1 MFLFYLI
8 SIINDKYKIITFE
21 LNNKATQLL
30 SKLNEQLNFT
40 DLEIDDPILRSE
52 DAINII
58 INSVEKLKTIFEKER
73 IKSHEQE
80 IDFFKNIK
88 PRFTSKLIYYNAIFK
103 IETKKPHGGERI
115 LKKYLNNE
123 LNKLKRY
130 FDNNL
135 DFYKYYRTGSNYLD
149 HKYFTR
155 GKFDIKLAL
164 DSFYFEV
171 DHSFS
176 TSHDFKVAKIMAHD
190 LIQVYLED
198 KLLMME
204 NREPREKSQ
213 VNPKIKQNWTGSKVA
228 LIELLYALHTEGVFN
243 NGASDLKDIAEYFEN
258 IFNIDLGQYHR
269 AFLEIRVRKSEPT
282 KFLNTLKDKLVR
294 RMENTDDLL

>member
-1 MFLFYLI
+1 M
-8 SIINDKYKIITFE
+8 NPKYNI
-21 LNNKATQLL
+21 LL
-30 SKLNEQLNFT
+30 HQLNEQLNFI
-40 DLEIDDPILRSE
+40 DLEIDDQIKKCEQAITIILKS
-52 DAINII
+52 IN
-58 INSVEKLKTIFEKER
+58 ELKKTT
-73 IKSHEQE
+73 IKSNFKSQNEE
-80 IDFFKNIK
+80 IQFFKDIK
-88 PRFTSKLIYYNAIFK
+88 PKFTSKLIYYNTIFK

-123 LNKLKRY
+123 LDKLKRY

-149 HKYFTR
+149 HKYFSR
-155 GKFDIKLAL
+155 GKIDIKLAL

-171 DHSFS
+171 DHSYS

-198 KLLMME
+198 QLLMLE
-204 NREPREKSQ
+204 NKEPKEKSQ
-213 VNPKIKQNWTGSKVA
+213 VNPKVKQTWTGSKVA

-243 NGASDLKDIAEYFEN
+243 NGSSDLKDIAEYFEN
-258 IFNIDLGQYHR
+258 IFNINLGQYHR
-269 AFLEIRVRKSEPT
+269 AFLEIRMRKSDQT
-282 KFLNTLKDKLVR
+282 KFLNALKEKLIK

>member
-1 MFLFYLI
+1 LN
-8 SIINDKYKIITFE
+8 SKIN
-21 LNNKATQLL
+21 LL
-30 SKLNEQLNFT
+30 LTNLNEQINFI
-40 DLEIDDPILRSE
+40 DLEIDNPINKCEKAIEIILISITNLKKAIQKNNFKSVSE
-52 DAINII
+52 
-58 INSVEKLKTIFEKER
+58 
-73 IKSHEQE
+73 E

-123 LNKLKRY
+123 LDKLKRY

-171 DHSFS
+171 DHTFS

-198 KLLMME
+198 KLLMIE
-204 NREPREKSQ
+204 NKEPKEKSQ
-213 VNPKIKQNWTGSKVA
+213 VNHKIKQNWTGSKVA

-269 AFLEIRVRKSEPT
+269 AFLEIRMRKSDQT
-282 KFLNTLKDKLVR
+282 KFLNGLKEKLVK
-294 RMENTDDLL
+294 RMENTEDLL

>member
-1 MFLFYLI
+1 LKLEQQ
-8 SIINDKYKIITFE
+8 STE
-21 LNNKATQLL
+21 LL

-40 DLEIDDPILRSE
+40 DLEIDDPIIRSE
-52 DAINII
+52 SAINII
-58 INSVEKLKTIFEKER
+58 VNSIEKLKLIFVKEKH
-73 IKSHEQE
+73 KSQEIE
-80 IDFFKNIK
+80 IDFFKNTK
-88 PRFTSKLIYYNAIFK
+88 PKFTSKLIYYNAIYK

-115 LKKYLNNE
+115 IKKYLNNE
-123 LNKLKRY
+123 LEKLKRY

-155 GKFDIKLAL
+155 GKFDIKLTL
-164 DSFYFEV
+164 DSFYFEA
-171 DHSFS
+171 DRTFS

-204 NREPREKSQ
+204 NKEPKEKSQ
-213 VNPKIKQNWTGSKVA
+213 VNPKLKQNWTSSKVA

-243 NGASDLKDIAEYFEN
+243 NGTSDLKDIAEYFEN

-269 AFLEIRVRKSEPT
+269 AFLEIRMRKSDQT
-282 KFLNTLKDKLVR
+282 KFLNALKEKLVK

>member
-1 MFLFYLI
+1 MN
-8 SIINDKYKIITFE
+8 SKIN
-21 LNNKATQLL
+21 LL
-30 SKLNEQLNFT
+30 LTNLNEQINFI
-40 DLEIDDPILRSE
+40 DLEIDNPINKCEKAIEIILISITNLKKAIQKNNFKSVSE
-52 DAINII
+52 
-58 INSVEKLKTIFEKER
+58 
-73 IKSHEQE
+73 E

-123 LNKLKRY
+123 LDKLKRY

-176 TSHDFKVAKIMAHD
+176 RSHDFKVAKIMAHD

-204 NREPREKSQ
+204 NREPKEKSQ
-213 VNPKIKQNWTGSKVA
+213 GNPKVKQTWTGSKVA

-243 NGASDLKDIAEYFEN
+243 NGASDLKDVAEYFEN

-269 AFLEIRVRKSEPT
+269 AFLEIRMRKSDQT
-282 KFLNTLKDKLVR
+282 KFLNSLKEKLVK

>member
-1 MFLFYLI
+1 LKSRAVQLF
-8 SIINDKYKIITFE
+8 
-21 LNNKATQLL
+21 
-30 SKLNEQLNFT
+30 SKLNEQLNFA
-40 DLEIDDPILRSE
+40 DLEIDDPIQRSE
-52 DAINII
+52 SAINII
-58 INSVEKLKTIFEKER
+58 VNSIEKLKIIFEKEKN
-73 IKSHEQE
+73 KSQEIE

-88 PRFTSKLIYYNAIFK
+88 PKFTSKLIYYNAIFK

-123 LNKLKRY
+123 LDKLKRY

-135 DFYKYYRTGSNYLD
+135 DFYRYYRTGSNYLD
-149 HKYFTR
+149 TKYFTR
-155 GKFDIKLAL
+155 GKFDIKMAL
-164 DSFYFEV
+164 DSFYFEA
-171 DHSFS
+171 DRTFS

-198 KLLMME
+198 KLLIME
-204 NREPREKSQ
+204 NREPKEKSQ
-213 VNPKIKQNWTGSKVA
+213 VNPKLKQNWTGSKVA

-269 AFLEIRVRKSEPT
+269 AFLEIRMRKSDQT
-282 KFLNTLKDKLVR
+282 KFLNALKEKLVK

>member
-1 MFLFYLI
+1 LKSRAVQLF
-8 SIINDKYKIITFE
+8 
-21 LNNKATQLL
+21 
-30 SKLNEQLNFT
+30 SKLNEQLNFA
-40 DLEIDDPILRSE
+40 DLEIDDPIQRSE
-52 DAINII
+52 SAINII
-58 INSVEKLKTIFEKER
+58 VNSIEKLKIIFEKEKN
-73 IKSHEQE
+73 KSQEIE

-88 PRFTSKLIYYNAIFK
+88 PKFTSKLIYYNAIFK

-123 LNKLKRY
+123 LDKLKRY

-135 DFYKYYRTGSNYLD
+135 DFYRYYRTGSNYLD
-149 HKYFTR
+149 TKYFTR
-155 GKFDIKLAL
+155 GKFDIKMAL
-164 DSFYFEV
+164 DSFYFEA
-171 DHSFS
+171 DRTFS

-204 NREPREKSQ
+204 NREPKEKSQ
-213 VNPKIKQNWTGSKVA
+213 VNPKLKQNWTGSKVA

-269 AFLEIRVRKSEPT
+269 AFLEIRMRKSDQT
-282 KFLNTLKDKLVR
+282 KFLNSLKEKLVK

>member
-1 MFLFYLI
+1 MKSRAVQLF
-8 SIINDKYKIITFE
+8 
-21 LNNKATQLL
+21 
-30 SKLNEQLNFT
+30 SKLNEQLNFA
-40 DLEIDDPILRSE
+40 DLEIDDPIQRSE
-52 DAINII
+52 SAINII
-58 INSVEKLKTIFEKER
+58 VNSIEKLKIIFEKEKN
-73 IKSHEQE
+73 KSQEIE

-88 PRFTSKLIYYNAIFK
+88 PKFTSKLIYYNAIFK

-123 LNKLKRY
+123 LDKLKRY

-135 DFYKYYRTGSNYLD
+135 DFYRYYRTGSNYLD
-149 HKYFTR
+149 TKYFTR
-155 GKFDIKLAL
+155 GKFDIKMAL
-164 DSFYFEV
+164 DNFYFEA
-171 DHSFS
+171 DRTFS

-198 KLLMME
+198 KLLIME
-204 NREPREKSQ
+204 NREPKEKSQ
-213 VNPKIKQNWTGSKVA
+213 VNPKLKQNWTGSKVA

-269 AFLEIRVRKSEPT
+269 AFLEIRMRKSDQT
-282 KFLNTLKDKLVR
+282 KFLNALKEKLVK

>member
-1 MFLFYLI
+1 M
-8 SIINDKYKIITFE
+8 NQKYTI
-21 LNNKATQLL
+21 LL
-30 SKLNEQLNFT
+30 HDLNEQLNFI
-40 DLEIDDPILRSE
+40 DLEIDDQIKKCEQAITIILES
-52 DAINII
+52 IN
-58 INSVEKLKTIFEKER
+58 ELKKAT
-73 IKSHEQE
+73 IKSNFKSQNEE
-80 IDFFKNIK
+80 IQFFKDIK
-88 PRFTSKLIYYNAIFK
+88 PKFTSKLIYYNTIFK

-123 LNKLKRY
+123 LDKLKRY

-149 HKYFTR
+149 HKYFSR
-155 GKFDIKLAL
+155 GKIDIKLAL

-171 DHSFS
+171 DHSYS

-198 KLLMME
+198 QLLMLE
-204 NREPREKSQ
+204 NKEPKEKSQ
-213 VNPKIKQNWTGSKVA
+213 VNPKVKQTWTGSKVA

-243 NGASDLKDIAEYFEN
+243 NGSSDLKDIAEYFEN
-258 IFNIDLGQYHR
+258 IFNINLGQYHR
-269 AFLEIRVRKSEPT
+269 AFLEIRMRKSDQT
-282 KFLNTLKDKLVR
+282 KFLNALKEKLIK

>member
-1 MFLFYLI
+1 MKSRAVQLF
-8 SIINDKYKIITFE
+8 
-21 LNNKATQLL
+21 
-30 SKLNEQLNFT
+30 SKLNEQLNFA
-40 DLEIDDPILRSE
+40 DLEIDDPIQRSE
-52 DAINII
+52 SAINII
-58 INSVEKLKTIFEKER
+58 VNSIEKLKIIFEKEKN
-73 IKSHEQE
+73 KSQEIE

-88 PRFTSKLIYYNAIFK
+88 PKFTSKLIYYNAIFK

-123 LNKLKRY
+123 LDKLKRY

-135 DFYKYYRTGSNYLD
+135 DFYRYYRTGSNYLD
-149 HKYFTR
+149 TKYFTR
-155 GKFDIKLAL
+155 GKFDIKMAL
-164 DSFYFEV
+164 DSFYFEA
-171 DHSFS
+171 DRTFS

-198 KLLMME
+198 KLLMLE
-204 NREPREKSQ
+204 NKEPKEKSQ
-213 VNPKIKQNWTGSKVA
+213 VNPKVKQTWTGSKVA

-269 AFLEIRVRKSEPT
+269 AFLEIRMRKSDQT
-282 KFLNTLKDKLVR
+282 KFLNALKEKLVK

>member
-1 MFLFYLI
+1 MN
-8 SIINDKYKIITFE
+8 S
-21 LNNKATQLL
+21 KATQLL

-40 DLEIDDPILRSE
+40 DLEIDDPIQRSE
-52 DAINII
+52 SAINII
-58 INSVEKLKTIFEKER
+58 INSIEKLKIIFEKEKV
-73 IKSHEQE
+73 KSQEIE

-88 PRFTSKLIYYNAIFK
+88 PRFTSKLIYYNAVFK

-123 LNKLKRY
+123 LDKLKRY

-155 GKFDIKLAL
+155 GKFDIKLTL

-171 DHSFS
+171 DHTFS
-176 TSHDFKVAKIMAHD
+176 TSHDYKVAKIMAHD

-198 KLLMME
+198 KLLILE
-204 NREPREKSQ
+204 NKEPKEKSQ
-213 VNPKIKQNWTGSKVA
+213 VNPKVKQTWTGSKVA
-228 LIELLYALHTEGVFN
+228 LIELLYALHTEGVVN

-258 IFNIDLGQYHR
+258 VFNIDLGQYHR
-269 AFLEIRVRKSEPT
+269 AFLEIRMRKSDQT
-282 KFLNTLKDKLVR
+282 KFLNSLKEKLVK

>member
-1 MFLFYLI
+1 M
-8 SIINDKYKIITFE
+8 
-21 LNNKATQLL
+21 NNRATQLL

-40 DLEIDDPILRSE
+40 DLEIDDPITRSE
-52 DAINII
+52 KATEMIVNVI
-58 INSVEKLKTIFEKER
+58 EKLKIIFEKEKN
-73 IKSHEQE
+73 KSQEVE

-88 PRFTSKLIYYNAIFK
+88 PKFTSKLIYYNAIYK

-115 LKKYLNNE
+115 IKKYLNNE
-123 LNKLKRY
+123 LEKLKRY

-135 DFYKYYRTGSNYLD
+135 DFYKYYRTGSSYLD

-155 GKFDIKLAL
+155 GKFDVKLAL
-164 DSFYFEV
+164 DSFYFEA
-171 DHSFS
+171 DRTFS

-198 KLLMME
+198 KLLMIE
-204 NREPREKSQ
+204 NREPKEKSQ
-213 VNPKIKQNWTGSKVA
+213 VNPKLKQNWTSSKVA

-243 NGASDLKDIAEYFEN
+243 NGTSDLKDIAEYFES
-258 IFNIDLGQYHR
+258 IFNVNLGQYHR
-269 AFLEIRVRKSEPT
+269 AFLEIRIRKSDQT
-282 KFLNTLKDKLVR
+282 KFLNALKEKLVK

>member
-1 MFLFYLI
+1 M
-8 SIINDKYKIITFE
+8 
-21 LNNKATQLL
+21 NNKATHLL

-40 DLEIDDPILRSE
+40 DLEIDDPIVRSE
-52 DAINII
+52 SAINVIV
-58 INSVEKLKTIFEKER
+58 NSIEKLKLIFEKE
-73 IKSHEQE
+73 KSKSQEIE
-80 IDFFKNIK
+80 IDFFKSIK
-88 PRFTSKLIYYNAIFK
+88 PKFTSKLIYYNAIYK

-115 LKKYLNNE
+115 IKKYLNNE
-123 LNKLKRY
+123 LEKLKRY

-155 GKFDIKLAL
+155 GKFDIKLTL
-164 DSFYFEV
+164 DSFYFEA
-171 DHSFS
+171 DRTFS

-204 NREPREKSQ
+204 NKEPKEKSQ
-213 VNPKIKQNWTGSKVA
+213 VNPKLKQTWTSSKVA

-243 NGASDLKDIAEYFEN
+243 NGTSDLKDIAEYFES
-258 IFNIDLGQYHR
+258 IFNVNLGQYHR
-269 AFLEIRVRKSEPT
+269 AFLEIRIRKSDQT
-282 KFLNTLKDKLVR
+282 KFLNTLKEKLIK

>member
-1 MFLFYLI
+1 M
-8 SIINDKYKIITFE
+8 
-21 LNNKATQLL
+21 LL
-30 SKLNEQLNFT
+30 TNLNEQINFI
-40 DLEIDDPILRSE
+40 DLEIDNPINKCEKAIEIILISITNLEKAIQKNNFKSVSE
-52 DAINII
+52 
-58 INSVEKLKTIFEKER
+58 
-73 IKSHEQE
+73 E

-123 LNKLKRY
+123 LDKLKRY

-204 NREPREKSQ
+204 NREPKEKSQ
-213 VNPKIKQNWTGSKVA
+213 GNPKVKQTWTGSKVA

-243 NGASDLKDIAEYFEN
+243 NGASDLKDVAEYFEN

-269 AFLEIRVRKSEPT
+269 AFLEIRMRKSDQT
-282 KFLNTLKDKLVR
+282 KFLNSLKEKLVK

>member
-1 MFLFYLI
+1 M
-8 SIINDKYKIITFE
+8 
-21 LNNKATQLL
+21 
-30 SKLNEQLNFT
+30 
-40 DLEIDDPILRSE
+40 
-52 DAINII
+52 
-58 INSVEKLKTIFEKER
+58 
-73 IKSHEQE
+73 
-80 IDFFKNIK
+80 
-88 PRFTSKLIYYNAIFK
+88 IYYNAVFK

-123 LNKLKRY
+123 LDKLKRY

-171 DHSFS
+171 DHTFS

-198 KLLMME
+198 KLLMIE
-204 NREPREKSQ
+204 NREPKEKSQ
-213 VNPKIKQNWTGSKVA
+213 VNPKLKQNWTGSKVA

-243 NGASDLKDIAEYFEN
+243 NGTSDLKDVAEYFEN
-258 IFNIDLGQYHR
+258 VFNIDLGQYHR
-269 AFLEIRVRKSEPT
+269 AFLEIRMRKSDQT
-282 KFLNTLKDKLVR
+282 KFLNSLKEKLVK

>member
-1 MFLFYLI
+1 MKSRAVQLF
-8 SIINDKYKIITFE
+8 
-21 LNNKATQLL
+21 
-30 SKLNEQLNFT
+30 SKLNEQLNFA
-40 DLEIDDPILRSE
+40 DLEIDDPIQRSE
-52 DAINII
+52 SAINII
-58 INSVEKLKTIFEKER
+58 VNSIEKLKIIFEKEKN
-73 IKSHEQE
+73 KSQEIE

-88 PRFTSKLIYYNAIFK
+88 PKFTSKLIYYNAIFK

-123 LNKLKRY
+123 LDKLKRY

-135 DFYKYYRTGSNYLD
+135 DFYRYYRTGSNYLD
-149 HKYFTR
+149 TKYFTR
-155 GKFDIKLAL
+155 GKFDIKMAL
-164 DSFYFEV
+164 DSFYFEA
-171 DHSFS
+171 DRTFS

-204 NREPREKSQ
+204 NREPKEKSQ
-213 VNPKIKQNWTGSKVA
+213 VNPKLKQNWTGSKVA

-269 AFLEIRVRKSEPT
+269 AFLEIRMRKSDQT
-282 KFLNTLKDKLVR
+282 KFLNALKEKLVK

>member
-1 MFLFYLI
+1 
-8 SIINDKYKIITFE
+8 

-40 DLEIDDPILRSE
+40 DLEIDDPIQRSE
-52 DAINII
+52 SAINII
-58 INSVEKLKTIFEKER
+58 INSIEKLKLIFEKE
-73 IKSHEQE
+73 KSKSQEQE

-88 PRFTSKLIYYNAIFK
+88 PKFTSKLIFYNAIFK

-115 LKKYLNNE
+115 LKKYLNHE
-123 LNKLKRY
+123 LEKLKRY

-171 DHSFS
+171 DHTFS

-213 VNPKIKQNWTGSKVA
+213 VNPKVKQIWTGSKVA

-243 NGASDLKDIAEYFEN
+243 NGSSDLKDIAEYFEN

-269 AFLEIRVRKSEPT
+269 AFLEIRMRKSDQT
-282 KFLNTLKDKLVR
+282 KFLNALKEKLVK

>member
-1 MFLFYLI
+1 LKSRAVQLF
-8 SIINDKYKIITFE
+8 
-21 LNNKATQLL
+21 
-30 SKLNEQLNFT
+30 SKLNEQLNFA
-40 DLEIDDPILRSE
+40 DLEIDDPIQRSE
-52 DAINII
+52 SAINII
-58 INSVEKLKTIFEKER
+58 VNSIEKLKIIFEKEKN
-73 IKSHEQE
+73 KSQEIE

-88 PRFTSKLIYYNAIFK
+88 PKFTSKLIYYNAIFK

-123 LNKLKRY
+123 LDKLKRY

-135 DFYKYYRTGSNYLD
+135 DFYRYYRTGSNYLD
-149 HKYFTR
+149 TKYFTR
-155 GKFDIKLAL
+155 GKFDIKMAL
-164 DSFYFEV
+164 DSFYFEA
-171 DHSFS
+171 DHTFS

-204 NREPREKSQ
+204 NREPKEKSQ
-213 VNPKIKQNWTGSKVA
+213 VNPKLKQNWTGSKVA

-269 AFLEIRVRKSEPT
+269 AFLEIRMRKSDQT
-282 KFLNTLKDKLVR
+282 KFLNALKEKLVK